1 MAPRAVLAFA
11 SGIVFAVGCGSDVVV
26 ELIYPSEGMRNAVT
40 DVEAHVFEGESCE
53 RFSPYGAPF
62 VDAPARGGVAAI
74 DTRIGRREAELEAFV
89 GLGGKTYTL
98 VVDGYGPAC
107 KRDRREAN
115 GDTSCAEFDS
125 AAGRVHRTHGCFE
138 LDGGSDAG
146 RTINLPL
153 LPTAAIGSTMRV
165 SELGVQIFDESDPLP
180 VTEGLVARQ
189 PFVVQLADENR
200 ENLDGAPVHWRV
212 RDGAGFVQEA
222 QPVLTGPG
230 KYDTTNQSDVEANGL
245 SFGTVH
251 AGTGGSG
258 AITVEA
264 YAPGREGSPAVFHA
278 RALPSTAVELSSVR
292 IDRAAIDLSDRLRI
306 RPVLVTDVDQDGFA
320 DVIVASYDPGNC
332 NPESSTHQIAVV
344 FGGPDSGA
352 ASAPVVS
359 ARSEGLLY
367 SMVYV
372 ESDLGDRRLVAF
384 VSDPCASAREDTEHG
399 RQTRVKRLAVEA
411 WALGRDGITAAG
423 RVTSETSSTAPNI
436 SRPIEKIGISS
447 DAADL
452 VAGDGFQEI
461 AVSRCSYAEGANYPI
476 DCQSPL
482 QLHHDGEIAVMRPI
496 FIDGRLSELRLLSV
510 LTAAQTLGGD
520 RGGGFGEVRFV
531 DLDGNGLADIT
542 WTRPELVL
550 GVCSANFPET
560 GFELGNKNRIFQHP
574 ANFTFGYS
582 LGAGNFTRSPGL
594 DVVVSGGGR
603 ATGTVSGATL
613 LENRGCEFVGAADVV
628 VGAKVTTT
636 DGVLVR
642 VADINNDGLDDAIVL
657 HRSLG
662 EIHTYL
668 GSGAIDLATGPVA
681 ELPDGDTAG
690 FAVGFEGSGED
701 RKVLAVTYS
710 PRDNRI
716 LIAKFY
722 GRVLR

>member
-1 MAPRAVLAFA
+1 MARAALAIASSMFFA
-11 SGIVFAVGCGSDVVV
+11 AGCGSDVVV
-26 ELIYPSEGMRNAVT
+26 ELIYPSEGMRDAVT
-40 DVEAHVFEGESCE
+40 DVEAYVFEGESCE
-53 RFSPYGAPF
+53 RFSPHGAPF
-62 VDAPARGGVAAI
+62 ADAPARGGVPAI
-74 DTRIGRREAELEAFV
+74 DRRTGRRDTALEAFL
-89 GLGGKTYTL
+89 GLGARAYTV
-98 VVDGYGPAC
+98 VVDGYGPGC
-107 KRDRREAN
+107 KRDRREA
-115 GDTSCAEFDS
+115 GGETACAEFDTT
-125 AAGRVHRTHGCFE
+125 ARRVHRTHGCFE
-138 LDGGSDAG
+138 LDGDSDAG

-165 SELGVQIFDESDPLP
+165 SELGVQIFDAEDPLP
-180 VTEGLVARQ
+180 VTEGLLARQ

-212 RDGAGFVQEA
+212 TEGAGFIQEA
-222 QPVLTGPG
+222 QPALTAPG

-278 RALPSTAVELSSVR
+278 RALPATSVELSSVL
-292 IDRAAIDLSDRLRI
+292 IDRQTIDLSHPLRI
-306 RPVLVTDVDQDGFA
+306 RPVLVTDVDQDGLA
-320 DVIVASYDPGNC
+320 DVVLSSYDPGNC

-344 FGGPDSGA
+344 FGGAED
-352 ASAPVVS
+352 APVVS

-372 ESDLGDRRLVAF
+372 ESDASGGRRLVAF

-399 RQTRVKRLAVEA
+399 RQTRVKALAVEA
-411 WALGRDGITAAG
+411 WALGRDGITPAG
-423 RVTSETSSTAPNI
+423 RVTSETSSVAPHTA
-436 SRPIEKIGISS
+436 RPIEKIGISA

-452 VAGDGFQEI
+452 VARDGAQEI

-476 DCQSPL
+476 DCQSPI
-482 QLHHDGEIAVMRPI
+482 QLHHDGEIAVMRPL
-496 FIDGRLSELRLLSV
+496 FTDGRLSELRLLSV

-531 DLDGNGLADIT
+531 DLDGNGLPDLT

-550 GVCSANFPET
+550 GICSANFPET
-560 GFELGNKNRIFQHP
+560 GYELGNKNRIFQHP
-574 ANFTFGYS
+574 ANFTWGYS

-594 DVVVSGGGR
+594 DIIVSGGGR
-603 ATGTVSGATL
+603 ATGRVSGATL
-613 LENRGCEFVGAADVV
+613 LESTGCGFIGAADVV
-628 VGAKVTTT
+628 VGAKVSNP

-657 HRSLG
+657 LRSLG

-681 ELPDGDTAG
+681 DLQDGETAG
-690 FAVGFEGSGED
+690 FAVGFEGGGDD

-710 PRDNRI
+710 PRDNRVM
-716 LIAKFY
+716 IAKFY